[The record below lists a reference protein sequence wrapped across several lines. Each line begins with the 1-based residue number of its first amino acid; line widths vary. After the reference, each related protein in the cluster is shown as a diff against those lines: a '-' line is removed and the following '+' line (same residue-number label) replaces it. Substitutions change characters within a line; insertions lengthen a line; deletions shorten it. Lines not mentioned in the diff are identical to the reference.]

1 MEAGVRRHS
10 REEYYVRPDA
20 PAPVGDGT
28 TCALRVDDGP
38 KSRRRQRLGKVDAG
52 SLRAKCLALVCFWRL
67 PRARGFVGA
76 IR

>member
-1 MEAGVRRHS
+1 MEAGVRRHT

-20 PAPVGDGT
+20 PAAREVLALVGDET

-52 SLRAKCLALVCFWRL
+52 SLRAKCLDSGC
-67 PRARGFVGA
+67 P
-76 IR
+76 